1 MKEFDINILDLFY
14 FSPKINP
21 IRPNARNSGA
31 SDESAWN
38 RTPCDESS
46 DLPSMVNTSSV
57 SLISS
62 ADSFGPDS
70 IHGAG
75 NNGTRSSGPSTR
87 PQSNEPRRSRSRVR
101 TYFKRC
107 KDAIIGIGN
116 TAVPDESRTPAEGMH
131 SSRATSSWYVNELET
146 HEDDSSASGA
156 IQEAI
161 TADGKQLDNIAEVVE
176 TAVKPESTAEQPNE
190 TQISAEVSLCR
201 ALHTLCSLGAISD
214 GGKKSRERAKVHEEC
229 RVSASKIFCRFR

>member
-1 MKEFDINILDLFY
+1 MKEFDINILDLFD

-21 IRPNARNSGA
+21 IRHNGRNSGA

-38 RTPCDESS
+38 RTACDESS
-46 DLPSMVNTSSV
+46 DLPSMVKTSSV

-62 ADSFGPDS
+62 TDSFGPD
-70 IHGAG
+70 GG
-75 NNGTRSSGPSTR
+75 DNGTCSSGPYTR

-107 KDAIIGIGN
+107 RDAIIGIGN
-116 TAVPDESRTPAEGMH
+116 TAVPDESRTPADGMH
-131 SSRATSSWYVNELET
+131 SSRATSSWYVNELEA

-161 TADGKQLDNIAEVVE
+161 TGDGKQLDNIVEVVE
-176 TAVKPESTAEQPNE
+176 TAVKPESTAEQPNA

-201 ALHTLCSLGAISD
+201 ALHILCSLGAMSG

-229 RVSASKIFCRFR
+229 RVSAARIFRRFR